1 MYFNNVHILVFV
13 LIATIGL
20 IVGKFCAWCNLR
32 IPENKKIFSKDFFEE
47 NKKGLPFNYVFMIT
61 TTIIYIAILY
71 KFGIKKDEI
80 LMNLDLIK
88 LIILV
93 PMLLLTFFIDLK
105 HRIIPNRL
113 TLTMFE
119 FGLAITFIYGI
130 TNVNMAK
137 DYIIAMFVGAG
148 IFFLIT
154 LLGKIISGKEVMGF
168 GDVKFMGA
176 LGLFFGINTISEIT
190 LLSFLISAICSVIII
205 VFRLIKKDND
215 EYIPFGP
222 FLVISTIICIFIP
235 SGYIIDVFLLICRK
249 ISDKIL
255 MF

>member
-1 MYFNNVHILVFV
+1 M
-13 LIATIGL
+13 
-20 IVGKFCAWCNLR
+20 
-32 IPENKKIFSKDFFEE
+32 
-47 NKKGLPFNYVFMIT
+47 
-61 TTIIYIAILY
+61 
-71 KFGIKKDEI
+71 
-80 LMNLDLIK
+80 
-88 LIILV
+88 
-93 PMLLLTFFIDLK
+93 DLK

-176 LGLFFGINTISEIT
+176 LGLFFGVNSIAEIT
-190 LLSFLISAICSVIII
+190 LLSFAISAICSIVIII
-205 VFRLIKKDND
+205 FRIIIKSKD

-222 FLVISTIICIFIP
+222 FLALSTVIYVFLPT
-235 SGYIIDVFLLICRK
+235 GYIFDIFLLICREISNK
-249 ISDKIL
+249 I
-255 MF
+255 M

>member
-1 MYFNNVHILVFV
+1 MYFNDVHILIYVV
-13 LIATIGL
+13 IVAIGL
-20 IVGKFCAWCNLR
+20 IVGKFCAWCNMR
-32 IPENKKIFSKDFFEE
+32 IPENKKIFSKDFFIED
-47 NKKGLPFNYVFMIT
+47 KKGIPLNYVFMILT
-61 TTIIYIAILY
+61 SIIYILLLY
-71 KFGIKKDEI
+71 KFGIKKDGI
-80 LMNLDLIK
+80 LQNLDLIK

-93 PMLLLTFFIDLK
+93 PMLLLTFFIDFK

-137 DYIIAMFVGAG
+137 DYIIGMLTGAG

-154 LLGKIISGKEVMGF
+154 LLGKVISGKEVMGF

-176 LGLFFGINTISEIT
+176 LGLFSGMNTIAEIT
-190 LLSFLISAICSVIII
+190 LLTFAISAVCSILIII
-205 VFRLIKKDND
+205 YRIIIKSKD

-222 FLVISTIICIFIP
+222 FLVISTFICMFIP
-235 SGYIIDVFLLICRK
+235 SGYVFDIFLLICK
-249 ISDKIL
+249 EISNRIL
-255 MF
+255 IF